1 MNNKYKHYQT
11 GEDFLVENPDSLD
24 WHIVQR
30 AQEFTINVYE
40 NGASIGGA
48 ISLVLNNN
56 NTVSGEG
63 IIHDNNSDQ
72 DISVYVQGHVEYC
85 PEPFMQCSE
94 VRNDLTIYN
103 KDTGAE
109 VLKLGNDAWE
119 ALPFLI
125 DVDSYDHVYL
135 FGEYHD
141 LDGNVTGGVVAE
153 FIGIFG

>member
-1 MNNKYKHYQT
+1 MTIRFTDH
-11 GEDFLVENPDSLD
+11 GVEKAEKFS
-24 WHIVQR
+24 
-30 AQEFTINVYE
+30 INVYE

-56 NTVSGEG
+56 GTVAGEG

-72 DISVYVQGHVEYC
+72 DISVYVEGYTGH
-85 PEPFMQCSE
+85 E
-94 VRNDLTIYN
+94 VGNNRDFYTNVLKLHD

-109 VLKLGNDAWE
+109 VLNLSNNRSDALNSLVN
-119 ALPFLI
+119 AYS
-125 DVDSYDHVYL
+125 DRHVYL

-153 FIGIFG
+153 FGSIFD